1 MQVWKGT
8 CWISWIT
15 HWNVFFFC
23 FRTEQ
28 PESRAVDA
36 CDAWPS
42 HPSRLEASRL
52 LSATVCLKALLLVP
66 YPRNVVICGAPV
78 ACNCPASK
86 WRPFKL
92 IQKHGW
98 QRDQWG
104 DMCGICIST
113 LTWLHVCVFDLYKYI
128 INIYVY
134 IPWILVQS
142 YVIVH
147 LYTVFYVFIF
157 VALENP
163 WGLYQA
169 VHVRRRKE
177 YLNERSY
184 SCQAL
189 MTLAIGLLGD
199 GEISWNCCDSLIAW
213 ESIQLAKAATS
224 CTDKYLQS
232 GQRTSCFVGYYCST

>member
-1 MQVWKGT
+1 MTPWGIQINECYGMSESTAACTLSTQRCHLWGSCGFQLPGFEVKAFQVDPETWLVKGSMGRYV
-8 CWISWIT
+8 W
-15 HWNVFFFC
+15 
-23 FRTEQ
+23 
-28 PESRAVDA
+28 
-36 CDAWPS
+36 
-42 HPSRLEASRL
+42 
-52 LSATVCLKALLLVP
+52 
-66 YPRNVVICGAPV
+66 
-78 ACNCPASK
+78 
-86 WRPFKL
+86 
-92 IQKHGW
+92 
-98 QRDQWG
+98 
-104 DMCGICIST
+104 DMYIST

-128 INIYVY
+128 INIYAY

-169 VHVRRRKE
+169 AHVRRRKE

-213 ESIQLAKAATS
+213 ESIQLAKVATS